1 MAVVT
6 YNIGADTILERAMS
20 TTALDLRCCYVLSA
34 TGATAIANIINQ
46 DLTDMAAI
54 DALTDISLS
63 TERVALTGEASAV
76 DHGNNRANWD
86 SSDIV
91 FGAQPETAWGAVI
104 YDEGGG
110 TEATR
115 LPVWGMSFA
124 SGQPVNG
131 GLTLT
136 VADFARL
143 NTAIA

>member
-20 TTALDLRCCYVLSA
+20 TTPLDLRCCYVLSA

-54 DALTDISLS
+54 EALTDITLS
-63 TERVALTGEASAV
+63 AQRVALTGEVSAV

-86 SSDIV
+86 SADIV
-91 FGAQPETAWGAVI
+91 FGAVAETAWGAVI

-110 TEATR
+110 TDATR